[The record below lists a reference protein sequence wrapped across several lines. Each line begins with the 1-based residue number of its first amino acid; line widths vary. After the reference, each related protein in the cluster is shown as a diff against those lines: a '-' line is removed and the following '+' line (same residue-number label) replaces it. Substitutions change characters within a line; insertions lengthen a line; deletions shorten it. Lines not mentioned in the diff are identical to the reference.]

1 MHAVAHAV
9 GHWDVPVGTLP
20 RQFTSFQ
27 GSEKTFEPFGFSL
40 PDPFRVLEAGL
51 LSTLLLRC
59 LKLVLYCLL
68 HQLEGA
74 VIAVL
79 QPVLLGVQ
87 ELCPGLVS

>member
-1 MHAVAHAV
+1 MKV
-9 GHWDVPVGTLP
+9 
-20 RQFTSFQ
+20 QQ
-27 GSEKTFEPFGFSL
+27 GSEESLEALGFTL
-40 PDPFRVLEAGL
+40 PYPLCILEAGL
-51 LSTLLLRC
+51 FSTLLLCC
-59 LKLVLYCLL
+59 LKLMLDGLL